1 MPPRPSGLAGTW
13 WTGASTSWCRSPD
26 RGTGAVP
33 PAQATVEGRLLVEA
47 MLDEHEILTRLLR
60 EVADAAD
67 LQRAAASAAALR
79 AVYDSP

>member
-1 MPPRPSGLAGTW
+1 M
-13 WTGASTSWCRSPD
+13 
-26 RGTGAVP
+26 
-33 PAQATVEGRLLVEA
+33 EGRLLVEA